1 MTYYIAIDVSGVCEN
16 EVGNLLP
23 VDVTFPSQTDLNIS
37 STLSGCGSVNLG
49 DAIVDFDAS
58 GDTTYSFFDSS
69 MNPISASEATVI
81 QASGTYYV
89 QSQHIDDTCASETV
103 EVAVTVHPLPQL
115 VVSPDSFV
123 IAIGDSVTLEAT
135 SDATVVWYD
144 PDGNVVG
151 SNIVG
156 PFMSAGI
163 YTYTAV
169 ASNAFCS
176 VTQIVTIIVND
187 TTDCFV
193 YTNRVYAETQ
203 TSGSIITGGVFNS
216 SAAVDHDSQTYS
228 TITSGLG
235 VLGIGTTWQT
245 LEWNN
250 PISAGTPVTIKIG
263 TEYSGLALI
272 GAISVV
278 GTKRNGMGVPI
289 DIGILQPLSG
299 SLLDLLPGENCFEYT
314 FVPSNFSG
322 PQIYDGVRIVV
333 GATVSI
339 AQSAKVYEAYYHEVV
354 NPMVC
359 NSGDVEDVFYGVYD
373 LGIGMLTSTT
383 SVVNPWNSVDDSEV
397 TYATMYNG
405 LGALSAADLTVK
417 FRTPSQPTDVLKIM
431 LHKPGTTLNISAL
444 AGFTA
449 QRYMG
454 NTPVGD
460 ELIADGSLATVEL
473 LNGGDDGLVFISNTQ
488 SPPFDRVK
496 IRLGGVLNVLDFLQV
511 HYIKREANI
520 EIVGGIDT
528 TIEAC
533 QEGTIVLLADDCTTY
548 TWYDA
553 EIGGNVIA
561 NGISYTLPNTLTA
574 GTYVYYIQPIRG
586 GCEVLSRTAI
596 TVIVNPSS
604 PSEVIADVLI
614 NLDNET
620 TFCSAD
626 GNVTLTA
633 ELNSIPVVTNPIF
646 YWYSFDGTNQVLIAG
661 ENTNTLQ
668 LTGLLPGTYTYYV
681 GVSSDSFCQTSPPE
695 RTAITFTI
703 LPFSNAD
710 DINIDDSQ
718 ICLGSLALLL
728 PSSGLVNPQY
738 NWYFTNDTTQPIQN
752 GTFGDITYTIN
763 ANGELTVEGLTVT
776 NSPYTF
782 YVSVISNETCQNLAG
797 TLQAVSIQ
805 VIEIGTPTTNDATQ
819 NFCASDNPTIASLQV
834 NETGVIWYDAAV
846 NGSALGPTTALVDGA
861 TYYAGITD
869 TVSGCSSSSRLEVTV
884 TITTVPTP
892 TTNDATQ
899 NFCASDNPIIAS
911 LQVNETGVI
920 WYDAA
925 VNGSAL
931 DPTTALVDGATY
943 YAGITDPI
951 SGCSSLTR
959 LAILVNF
966 LENQSATITTNSSDS
981 CVRTPITYTTEA
993 GMSNYVWTVSNG
1005 GVIVNGGGINDDFIT
1020 VEWIFS
1026 GNNSISVS
1034 YDNSSVCGSSTSTS
1048 TLNVVMDICSNLTIT
1063 KTVDNLTPF
1072 VDDNIVFTISVIN
1085 DGLGDFTNIVVS
1097 EPLTSG
1103 YSYVS
1108 SVASHGSYNQ
1118 VSGIWDIPLLA
1129 ANETATLQITVKVLI
1144 DGDYT
1149 NTVTIIS
1156 SDPEDPDDGNVAS
1169 VTTNPSCLIVFNEF
1183 TPNEDG
1189 SNDHF
1194 TIKCVEYYPN
1204 NKLEI
1209 YNRYGNLVFKTRG
1222 YSNDW
1227 KGIANVGGTF
1237 NGNVLPTGTYYYVFE
1252 TGESENKIKTGWLFI
1267 MR

>member
-1 MTYYIAIDVSGVCEN
+1 M
-16 EVGNLLP
+16 
-23 VDVTFPSQTDLNIS
+23 
-37 STLSGCGSVNLG
+37 
-49 DAIVDFDAS
+49 
-58 GDTTYSFFDSS
+58 
-69 MNPISASEATVI
+69 
-81 QASGTYYV
+81 
-89 QSQHIDDTCASETV
+89 
-103 EVAVTVHPLPQL
+103 
-115 VVSPDSFV
+115 
-123 IAIGDSVTLEAT
+123 
-135 SDATVVWYD
+135 
-144 PDGNVVG
+144 
-151 SNIVG
+151 
-156 PFMSAGI
+156 
-163 YTYTAV
+163 
-169 ASNAFCS
+169 
-176 VTQIVTIIVND
+176 
-187 TTDCFV
+187 
-193 YTNRVYAETQ
+193 
-203 TSGSIITGGVFNS
+203 
-216 SAAVDHDSQTYS
+216 
-228 TITSGLG
+228 
-235 VLGIGTTWQT
+235 
-245 LEWNN
+245 
-250 PISAGTPVTIKIG
+250 
-263 TEYSGLALI
+263 
-272 GAISVV
+272 
-278 GTKRNGMGVPI
+278 
-289 DIGILQPLSG
+289 
-299 SLLDLLPGENCFEYT
+299 
-314 FVPSNFSG
+314 
-322 PQIYDGVRIVV
+322 
-333 GATVSI
+333 
-339 AQSAKVYEAYYHEVV
+339 
-354 NPMVC
+354 
-359 NSGDVEDVFYGVYD
+359 
-373 LGIGMLTSTT
+373 
-383 SVVNPWNSVDDSEV
+383 
-397 TYATMYNG
+397 
-405 LGALSAADLTVK
+405 
-417 FRTPSQPTDVLKIM
+417 
-431 LHKPGTTLNISAL
+431 
-444 AGFTA
+444 
-449 QRYMG
+449 
-454 NTPVGD
+454 
-460 ELIADGSLATVEL
+460 
-473 LNGGDDGLVFISNTQ
+473 
-488 SPPFDRVK
+488 
-496 IRLGGVLNVLDFLQV
+496 
-511 HYIKREANI
+511 
-520 EIVGGIDT
+520 
-528 TIEAC
+528 
-533 QEGTIVLLADDCTTY
+533 
-548 TWYDA
+548 
-553 EIGGNVIA
+553 
-561 NGISYTLPNTLTA
+561 
-574 GTYVYYIQPIRG
+574 
-586 GCEVLSRTAI
+586 
-596 TVIVNPSS
+596 
-604 PSEVIADVLI
+604 
-614 NLDNET
+614 
-620 TFCSAD
+620 
-626 GNVTLTA
+626 
-633 ELNSIPVVTNPIF
+633 
-646 YWYSFDGTNQVLIAG
+646 
-661 ENTNTLQ
+661 
-668 LTGLLPGTYTYYV
+668 LPGTYTYYV

-718 ICLGSLALLL
+718 ICLGSLAVLL

-846 NGSALGPTTALVDGA
+846 NGSAL
-861 TYYAGITD
+861 
-869 TVSGCSSSSRLEVTV
+869 
-884 TITTVPTP
+884 
-892 TTNDATQ
+892 
-899 NFCASDNPIIAS
+899 
-911 LQVNETGVI
+911 
-920 WYDAA
+920 
-925 VNGSAL
+925 

-966 LENQSATITTNSSDS
+966 SENQSATITTNSSDS
-981 CVRTPITYTTEA
+981 CVRTPITYITET
-993 GMSNYVWTVSNG
+993 GMSNYVWAVSNG

-1020 VEWIFS
+1020 VEWTFS

-1169 VTTNPSCLIVFNEF
+1169 VTTDPSCLIVFNEF